1 MPGLDCDSSVWSEA
15 VLQGEE
21 GGIKNMAEVPKEQVV
36 GPAAHS
42 LLHTEIVSR
51 SVKTLL
57 CPGAGE
63 AALAIRKIDMHL
75 KGQRMTF
82 GKKGETWVLDRETFF
97 FFSLI

>member
-1 MPGLDCDSSVWSEA
+1 M
-15 VLQGEE
+15 QGEE
-21 GGIKNMAEVPKEQVV
+21 GGIKSMAEVPKEQVV
-36 GPAAHS
+36 GTAAHS

-63 AALAIRKIDMHL
+63 AGLAIRKIDMHL

-82 GKKGETWVLDRETFF
+82 GNKREAWVLDRETFF
-97 FFSLI
+97 PI